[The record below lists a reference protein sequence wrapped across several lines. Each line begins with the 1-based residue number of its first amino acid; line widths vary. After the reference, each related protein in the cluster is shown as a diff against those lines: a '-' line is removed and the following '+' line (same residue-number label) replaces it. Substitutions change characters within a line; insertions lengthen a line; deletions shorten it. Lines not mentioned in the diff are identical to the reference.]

1 MNKATKKQFT
11 TINKRLNNES
21 ENGNSIEENS
31 ISYFQFKLKSLNNLI
46 FPKFFVRKNHQYL
59 NKIKIFFILEP
70 TSSLMAFKF
79 IYFLIQKSVSRKY
92 SIIKYYKSRE

>member
-31 ISYFQFKLKSLNNLI
+31 ISYFQFKLKSLNNLSDL
-46 FPKFFVRKNHQYL
+46 L
-59 NKIKIFFILEP
+59 NQFNKTIINNYEP